1 MKYFVNVKN
10 EIGSHEAQL
19 FRKIVH
25 SHQKLTMESI
35 ASDEFTFSFDDK
47 RFSFMDMLRWMSRM
61 VALRTHNTIRI
72 TSKDEETDILIMH
85 LDDNR
90 AGVVWQSGDM
100 DGNGIFEFI

>member
-10 EIGSHEAQL
+10 EIGSNEAQL

-25 SHQKLTMESI
+25 SLPKLTLESV

-47 RFSFMDMLRWMSRM
+47 CFSFMDMLRWMSRM
-61 VALRTHNTIRI
+61 VVRRIHNTIRI
-72 TSKDEETDILIMH
+72 TSKDKETDILIMY
-85 LDDNR
+85 LDENR